1 MITRNENNLL
11 AAYGSG
17 RSKAPK
23 KSRVPVGYVEADALG
38 DTHQTLLGIDS
49 GLLVTNQDEWE
60 VTCKAENNNAGN
72 LCVMGGGQNKT
83 DSNAGLWLNAKTSEV
98 EFIFGNG
105 SDSKYK
111 VFIQNFDVTQW
122 HTYKM
127 NLSTGEAWI
136 DGAYQ
141 GTAVKKSSFPNQR
154 KLMLLACWREANNN
168 VVSNT
173 FYGKVKEYVIRR
185 NGSVIA
191 HFIPCKCYID
201 TETTGVYELCNGVY
215 TNLPYSFCLFSFHV
229 EWTVT
234 VEAGYQYDCYVGLYN
249 DSMDV
254 DWGDGTTET
263 LTTATIN
270 QAVSFSHT
278 YANAGTYSLSLD
290 APYAIDTLGLGTISN
305 TASNAETIA
314 SVTKLESRI
323 VPKNFC
329 RGASNATIGYS
340 ILKDKY
346 YIGNYAFDSC
356 ATQFK
361 ELPESITAFGM
372 NAFAWDRSIFWTSL
386 PSNTM
391 FIGTNCFYGCT
402 NLALTSFPSGLT
414 TIKNGSFRDCK
425 NIVVSSLPSGITSVE
440 DYGFYQ
446 CFKLSLTEL
455 PSGLTTI
462 GTQAFNRCY
471 NMTLSSLPN
480 LLTSIGNAGFSGCS
494 RITIS
499 TLPPLVTRIG
509 NNLFQYCTGITNFTI
524 PNSIT
529 QIGEYAFAG
538 CTNMQLSA
546 LPTNLISLGQ
556 RAFENCGQISVSS
569 TPSTL
574 TTLASYVF
582 RNCTSMTTFSFGAV
596 MESVSVSA
604 FNGCTNLA
612 DIYCPW
618 YEGDVDNAPWSAVN
632 ATVHYLENGSSS
644 SSSEEESSS
653 SSEGGYESSLLPAGY
668 IDADGFYV
676 EYQTSKPYL
685 DTGLNQDVGDVW
697 EVKYAAPSNY
707 TNNVPLIGSGASK
720 TSGNCCIWVNNQTNE
735 IQFIFGSGSEESY
748 IIRTTISNTMDWH
761 VYKMK
766 ISTGEAW
773 LDGTYLGTAGNVGTI
788 SNAKKIVLLGCWR
801 NTSNFNPSHGVI
813 GYCKITRNN
822 TLVRNFVPFYRW
834 TDGMSGLYDLCDGA
848 PHTMSNN
855 TGEAVY
861 TFSAKV
867 KLPVE
872 ASYQHEVGLN
882 PVIGNTTKVMWGD
895 STTTSISGVGDTT
908 LYHTYSNAET
918 CQLAVEG
925 SFMRYVSLTNGGS
938 KGSNITQLLE
948 YSGKKVPHSLL
959 QGASNVTASDDVLG
973 SVYAIDEKAFREC
986 SSLAWTILPDV
997 IKYIGQRA
1005 FWSCSSLVL
1014 TELPSA
1020 LEYIGES
1027 AFSNCTAL
1035 ALSTFP
1041 TGVIIIGSYAFENCQ
1056 NIAFTT
1062 LSNGITRIEDGTF
1075 VGCTNLALT
1084 ALPSNLTY
1092 IGGSAFKNCTSIAIT
1107 SIPNSVTDI
1116 GSEAFSNCPNVV
1128 LTALP
1133 SSLTIIRQRAFYGCL
1148 LSLTSLPASLTAI
1161 EDGAFEGNSS
1171 IQLSSLP
1178 SGITS
1183 LGGYC
1188 FNGCSGL
1195 TLTSL
1200 PSGLTVINDGV
1211 FNNCSNLAL
1220 ASLPSGLTSIGNN
1233 AFRNCSHIVVSSL
1246 PNGVTSIG
1254 SSAFEGCSLLAL
1266 ASLPSGI
1273 TRIEDSSFRFCG
1285 SIAWTS
1291 LPSGVTHIGNCCF
1304 EECGNLALTT
1314 LPSGLTNIGFW
1325 TFNKCSSLAIT
1336 QIPSSVTHIGEYA
1349 FNRCSSLTSITFLG
1363 TPSSID
1369 SNIFNDCTNLTTI
1382 NVPWSSGDVAGAP
1395 WGATNATI
1403 NYNYSV

>member
-11 AAYGSG
+11 AAYWSG
-17 RSKAPK
+17 RSKSSK
-23 KSRVPVGYVEADALG
+23 KSRVPAGYVEADVLG
-38 DTHQTLLGIDS
+38 DMHQTLLGIDS

-72 LCVMGGGQNKT
+72 LCVMGGGQSKT

-105 SDSKYK
+105 GDSNYK

-136 DGAYQ
+136 DGVYQ
-141 GTAVKKSSFPNQR
+141 GTAVSKSSFPKQR
-154 KLMLLACWREANNN
+154 KLMLFACWREVNNN

-173 FYGKVKEYVIRR
+173 FYGKVKEYIIRR

-215 TNLPYSFCLFSFHV
+215 TNLPYSFCLFSFHA
-229 EWTVT
+229 EWSVT
-234 VEAGYQYDCYVGLYN
+234 VEAGYQYNCYVWLYK

-290 APYAIDTLGLGTISN
+290 APYASDTLGLGTISN
-305 TASNAETIA
+305 TASNAKTIA

-346 YIGNYAFDSC
+346 YIGDYAFDSC

-361 ELPESITAFGM
+361 ELPESITSFGM
-372 NAFAWDRSIFWTSL
+372 NAFAWDRSIFWTCL
-386 PSNTM
+386 PSNTV

-414 TIKNGSFRDCK
+414 TIKNGSFRGCG
-425 NIVVSSLPSGITSVE
+425 NIVASSLPSGITSIG

-446 CFKLSLTEL
+446 CLKLSLTEL

-462 GTQAFNRCY
+462 GQQAFNRCY
-471 NMTLSSLPN
+471 SMTLSSLPN
-480 LLTSIGNAGFSGCS
+480 LLTSIGDKGFSGCS

-499 TLPPLVTRIG
+499 TLPPLVTRIS
-509 NNLFQYCTGITNFTI
+509 NYLFQSCTGITSFTI

-529 QIGEYAFAG
+529 QIGEYAFSG

-556 RAFENCGQISVSS
+556 CAFENCSQISVSS

-574 TTLASYVF
+574 TTLALYVF
-582 RNCTSMTTFSFGAV
+582 RNCTSMLTFTFGAV
-596 MESVSVSA
+596 MESVSVSS

-653 SSEGGYESSLLPAGY
+653 SSGVSYESSLLPAGY

-685 DTGLNQDVGDVW
+685 DTGLNQDAGDVW

-720 TSGNCCIWVNNQTNE
+720 TNGNCCIWVNNQTNE
-735 IQFIFGSGSEESY
+735 IQFIFGSGSDESY
-748 IIRTTISNTMDWH
+748 IIRTSISNTRDWH

-773 LDGTYLGTAGNVGTI
+773 IDGTYLGTAGNVGTI

-801 NTSNFNPSHGVI
+801 NTSNFNASHGVI

-822 TLVRNFVPFYRW
+822 TLVRHFVPFYRW
-834 TDGMSGLYDLCDGA
+834 TDGVSGLYDLCDGA
-848 PHTMSNN
+848 PHTMSNS

-861 TFSAKV
+861 AFNAKV

-872 ASYQHEVGLN
+872 ASYQHEIGLN
-882 PVIGNTTKVMWGD
+882 PVIGNTANVTWGD
-895 STTTSISGVGDTT
+895 RTMTSVSGVGDIVIN
-908 LYHTYSNAET
+908 HTYSNAET

-938 KGSNITQLLE
+938 KWSNITQFIE
-948 YSGKKVPHSLL
+948 YNGKKVPHSLL
-959 QGASNVTASDDVLG
+959 QGATNATASDNVLG
-973 SVYAIDEKAFREC
+973 SLYAVDENAFKNC
-986 SSLAWTILPDV
+986 SSLAWTVLPDV
-997 IKYIGQRA
+997 IKYIGASA
-1005 FWSCSSLVL
+1005 FEGCTSLAL
-1014 TELPSA
+1014 TELPNA
-1020 LEYIGES
+1020 LEYIGS
-1027 AFSNCTAL
+1027 GAFSGCTSLAL
-1035 ALSTFP
+1035 ATFP
-1041 TGVIIIGSYAFENCQ
+1041 TGVLSIGGYAFINCR
-1056 NIAFTT
+1056 NISFTSLPNSITT
-1062 LSNGITRIEDGTF
+1062 LGDGTF
-1075 VGCTNLALT
+1075 NGCTNLALT
-1084 ALPSNLTY
+1084 SLPSSLTY
-1092 IGGSAFKNCTSIAIT
+1092 IGAHAFKNCSNITIT
-1107 SIPNSVTDI
+1107 SIPNSVTQI
-1116 GSEAFSNCPNVV
+1116 LEEAFENCTQV
-1128 LTALP
+1128 
-1133 SSLTIIRQRAFYGCL
+1133 S
-1148 LSLTSLPASLTAI
+1148 
-1161 EDGAFEGNSS
+1161 
-1171 IQLSSLP
+1171 LSSLP
-1178 SGITS
+1178 SGLTIIKHRT
-1183 LGGYC
+1183 
-1188 FNGCSGL
+1188 FMGCAL

-1200 PSGLTVINDGV
+1200 PSGITTIGESA
-1211 FNNCSNLAL
+1211 FSGCTNLAL
-1220 ASLPSGLTSIGNN
+1220 TSLPSGLTNLGGYAFINCRNIVLTSIPNGITSIYDGTFNTCTSLALTSLPSGLTYIGSH
-1233 AFRNCSHIVVSSL
+1233 AFKNCTSLALTSLPSGLTTISEEAFQNCSS
-1246 PNGVTSIG
+1246 
-1254 SSAFEGCSLLAL
+1254 LAL
-1266 ASLPSGI
+1266 TSLPSGI
-1273 TRIEDSSFRFCG
+1273 TVINKNTFAGC
-1285 SIAWTS
+1285 
-1291 LPSGVTHIGNCCF
+1291 
-1304 EECGNLALTT
+1304 
-1314 LPSGLTNIGFW
+1314 TN
-1325 TFNKCSSLAIT
+1325 LAIT
-1336 QIPSSVTHIGEYA
+1336 QIPSGVTSIGENA
-1349 FNRCSSLTSITFLG
+1349 FGGCSSLTSLTFLG
-1363 TPSSID
+1363 TPTTISS
-1369 SNIFNDCTNLTTI
+1369 NAFGGCTNLTTI
-1382 NVPWSSGDVAGAP
+1382 NVPWSSGDVSGAP